1 MSVLLDEETV
11 VIDALDF
18 EITCEALKR
27 GVDRCG
33 VEATHQAICTSCGD
47 VTCVVC
53 IDHAI
58 WARKSDRRLTHTA
71 CGARGPICDLV
82 EVVPL

>member
-1 MSVLLDEETV
+1 MSVLVDEETV
-11 VIDALDF
+11 VIDDLDF
-18 EITCEALKR
+18 TVACEALRR
-27 GVDRCG
+27 GVDRCEE
-33 VEATHQAICTSCGD
+33 EATHQAICRECGN

-58 WARKSDRRLTHTA
+58 WARRSERRLIHRG
-71 CGARGPICDLV
+71 CGARGRVCDLV